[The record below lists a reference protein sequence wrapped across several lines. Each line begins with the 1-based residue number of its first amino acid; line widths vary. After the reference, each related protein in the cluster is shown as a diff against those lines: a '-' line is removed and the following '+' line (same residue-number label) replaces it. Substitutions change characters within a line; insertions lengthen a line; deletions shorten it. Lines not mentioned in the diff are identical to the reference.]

1 MRQET
6 ALSRLWQGLIAPID
20 GWLFFFIS
28 LLFLISSFVLYS
40 ASGGNFSKLDNKF
53 VYTALGLFLM
63 WVVATVP
70 TKITMMTALPLYLLS
85 LFMLV
90 AVYFVGIKVNGSTRW
105 LNIGIQIQPSEI
117 MRLAMPMTLAWFFYH
132 FEKEMGSWHYFF
144 SILIMAIPAIFIL
157 KQPDLGTT
165 IMVVWPAMIVIFSAG
180 LSWRVIGLLLVLGS
194 LLLGFVGVEAYRYM
208 GENSV
213 KPTLLKEYQIKRI
226 TTALDPEADPLG
238 SGYHVL
244 QAKTA
249 IGSGGV
255 LGTGWLQGSQTHG
268 DFIPEQTTDFILA
281 VYSEEFGFVGNVVLL
296 LIYLGIVVRGLL
308 VALQCKDLYSRLMAA
323 ALSMSFVIY
332 FFVNMGMVS
341 GILPVVGVPLPFMSY
356 GGTAS
361 IMLFVSM
368 GMLMSFK
375 QQGRRR

>member
-1 MRQET
+1 MKHET
-6 ALSRLWQGLIAPID
+6 VLSRLWQGLINPID

-28 LLFLISSFVLYS
+28 LLFFISSFVLYS
-40 ASGGNFSKLDNKF
+40 ASGGDFSRLNNKF
-53 VYTALGLFLM
+53 IYTALGLFLM
-63 WVVATVP
+63 WLVATVP
-70 TKITMMTALPLYLLS
+70 TKITMMTAVPLYILS
-85 LFMLV
+85 SLMLV
-90 AVYFVGIKVNGSTRW
+90 AVHFVGIKVNGSTRW

-132 FEKEMGSWHYFF
+132 FEKEMLIRHYFF
-144 SILIMAIPAIFIL
+144 SSLIMAIPAILIL

-180 LSWRVIGLLLVLGS
+180 LPWRVIGVLLVLSS
-194 LLLGFVGVEAYRYM
+194 LFVGVIGVETYRYM

-226 TTALDPEADPLG
+226 ASSLNPESDPLG
-238 SGYHVL
+238 AGYHVL

-255 LGTGWLQGSQTHG
+255 FGSGWMNGTQTHG
-268 DFIPEQTTDFILA
+268 EFIPEQTTDFILA

-296 LIYLGIVVRGLL
+296 MIYLGIVIRGLL
-308 VALQCKDLYSRLMAA
+308 IALQCKDLYSRLMAA

-332 FFVNMGMVS
+332 FFVNIGMVS

-368 GMLMSFK
+368 GMLMSFQK
-375 QQGRRR
+375 QIQKR

>member
-1 MRQET
+1 MKHET
-6 ALSRLWQGLIAPID
+6 VLSRLWQGLINPID

-28 LLFLISSFVLYS
+28 LLFFISSFVLYS
-40 ASGGNFSKLDNKF
+40 ASGGDFSRLNNKF
-53 VYTALGLFLM
+53 IYTALGLFLM
-63 WVVATVP
+63 WLVATIP
-70 TKITMMTALPLYLLS
+70 TKITMITAVPLYILS
-85 LFMLV
+85 LLMLV
-90 AVYFVGIKVNGSTRW
+90 AVNFVGIKINGSTRW

-132 FEKEMGSWHYFF
+132 FEKEMLIRHYFF
-144 SILIMAIPAIFIL
+144 SSLIMAIPAILIL

-180 LSWRVIGLLLVLGS
+180 LPWRVIGVLLVLSS
-194 LLLGFVGVEAYRYM
+194 LFVGVIGVETYRYM

-226 TTALDPEADPLG
+226 ASSLNPESDPLG
-238 SGYHVL
+238 AGYHVL

-255 LGTGWLQGSQTHG
+255 FGSGWMNGTQTHG
-268 DFIPEQTTDFILA
+268 EFIPEQTTDFILA

-296 LIYLGIVVRGLL
+296 MIYLGIVIRGLL
-308 VALQCKDLYSRLMAA
+308 IALQCKDLYSRLMAA

-368 GMLMSFK
+368 GMLMSFQK
-375 QQGRRR
+375 QIQKR